1 MKWRVG
7 DYRARKYEGKHGMGK
22 VEKKGESTFPLFK
35 LNKSFCIMC
44 NLQETFDSG

>member
-22 VEKKGESTFPLFK
+22 VEKRAISVFGK
-35 LNKSFCIMC
+35 LGVYDFSFDD
-44 NLQETFDSG
+44 LTQSS